1 MDELSAF
8 LGKYIFLTYSLIK
21 IIIKVKGRF
30 VKLIEFFHWVNPGK
44 SGDVLISETYIS

>member
-21 IIIKVKGRF
+21 IIIKVKGRYA
-30 VKLIEFFHWVNPGK
+30 KLREFFHWVNPGK
-44 SGDVLISETYIS
+44 SGNVLISKNYIS